1 MRAETRIIYPF
12 WDLSPPAI
20 PARSRL
26 YPLEPIGVG
35 TGEVESLS
43 SYLLRLAAEHCLPL
57 AALFDEMVG
66 PLVLESRSPSNTR
79 YPGFLLHNAARAI
92 NGMGVTAAACVQA
105 LESLT
110 LRTDLRWL
118 TTMTWQGIFTA
129 KYWLR
134 PARAWCPDCFQS
146 WHREERVI
154 FEPLLWASRVVTV
167 CPMHKR
173 ALVTVCPH
181 CRGESL
187 ALTHKSRLG
196 YCPKCLRWLGSTD
209 GAEQPSDENLAVDLD
224 WRIWAAKA
232 VGELFAAPPGMVA
245 PPQRSTLRETI
256 ARCVDHF
263 TEGRIHA
270 FARHFG
276 IADDLL
282 RLCLKKQTP
291 PGVEMALRISY
302 LSGVSPLELVIGTA
316 VFPDPASRQEMFVC
330 PSIQHIHRKH
340 RRYDQERLILQ
351 EALNE
356 TPPPSP
362 AEVEARLQYRP
373 TDYFRHAHPELHR
386 QIKARHTAFRQE
398 QKRPRMIRQVINGL
412 VAERIVNA
420 ALQEHPPP
428 STLEVAIRVG
438 YSESKGL
445 KQRFPEFHRQVTDR
459 YHEYQK
465 QQDEAVRNCFQ
476 AAMSEDPPPTVP
488 ELARRLGFIAGWSLK
503 VNYPDLCR
511 ALDARRPEYRQRRLA
526 QIESI
531 LKQACHEQPA
541 PRPKELV
548 KRCGYQSYTGLSQL
562 FPEICRRIS
571 ARFAAERKEW
581 RVRAKAQLLS
591 ALDEAIPPSV
601 KELSRRLGYT
611 QGTLYEHFPEECA
624 ELSARRARYLE
635 EEKIKR
641 KQQRREEIRRSII
654 ELHSQGIYP
663 SLRRVGKRL
672 SKPSAMSGS
681 FDLEVFREV
690 MSKLGIQMTR
700 K

>member
-1 MRAETRIIYPF
+1 
-12 WDLSPPAI
+12 
-20 PARSRL
+20 
-26 YPLEPIGVG
+26 
-35 TGEVESLS
+35 
-43 SYLLRLAAEHCLPL
+43 
-57 AALFDEMVG
+57 
-66 PLVLESRSPSNTR
+66 
-79 YPGFLLHNAARAI
+79 
-92 NGMGVTAAACVQA
+92 
-105 LESLT
+105 
-110 LRTDLRWL
+110 
-118 TTMTWQGIFTA
+118 
-129 KYWLR
+129 
-134 PARAWCPDCFQS
+134 
-146 WHREERVI
+146 
-154 FEPLLWASRVVTV
+154 
-167 CPMHKR
+167 MHKR
-173 ALVTVCPH
+173 ALITVCPH

-187 ALTHKSRLG
+187 PLTHKSRLG

-330 PSIQHIHRKH
+330 PSTQHIHGKH

-351 EALNE
+351 EAINE

-362 AEVEARLQYRP
+362 SEVEARLQYRP
-373 TDYFRHAHPELHR
+373 TDYFRHAHPELHQ
-386 QIKARHTAFRQE
+386 QIKARHIAFHQE
-398 QKRPRMIRQVINGL
+398 QKRLRMIRQVINGL

-428 STLEVAIRVG
+428 STLEVARRVG

-465 QQDEAVRNCFQ
+465 QQDEAVRSCFQ

-488 ELARRLGFIAGWSLK
+488 ALARRLGFIAGWSLK

-562 FPEICRRIS
+562 FPEICRQIS

-591 ALDEAIPPSV
+591 ALDEAIPLSV
-601 KELSRRLGYT
+601 KELSSRLGYT
-611 QGTLYEHFPEECA
+611 EGTLHEHFPEECA
-624 ELSARRARYLE
+624 KLSSRRAGYLK

-641 KQQRREEIRRSII
+641 KQKRREEIRRSII
-654 ELHSQGIYP
+654 ELHNQGIYP
-663 SLRRVGKRL
+663 SLRRVGNRISRPSKL
-672 SKPSAMSGS
+672 SSS
-681 FDLEVFREV
+681 FDIEVFREV
-690 MSKLGIQMTR
+690 KRELGIQTAR
-700 K
+700 R